1 MAVNDV
7 SPGAM
12 VCRATVS
19 MDTILQIQ
27 IEGSDHAVLNRAVGR
42 AFNLAE
48 KLCRQFSRFET
59 GGEIGRLNAGRSPF
73 AASARLRRLLGIA
86 FRINRA
92 SGNAFSASPKTALF
106 DDVAFRA
113 DGRTI
118 ERLHPGTDID
128 LGAIAK
134 GFIIDEIVAS
144 LRRDGVRSG
153 LVNAGGDV
161 RAFGH
166 RTWPIRMRHPLR
178 PSDSIGC
185 VRLRDAALCVS
196 AQTFR
201 PSHILDPRRGDV
213 ARGRTAAAAA
223 IARTAAKA
231 DAWATALF
239 VRGRQGLETWF
250 HHDRMAGPVAGLV
263 AERHPTR
270 GLLVWKS
277 KLFHLRRGPEN

>member
-1 MAVNDV
+1 MAVNDS
-7 SPGAM
+7 SPGTM

-27 IEGSDHAVLNRAVGR
+27 IEGSDHAALNRAVGR
-42 AFNLAE
+42 AFDLAE
-48 KLCRQFSRFET
+48 KLCRQFSRFEA
-59 GGEIGRLNAGRSPF
+59 GGEIGRLNAARSQF
-73 AASARLRRLLGIA
+73 AASARLHRLLTIA

-106 DDVAFRA
+106 DDVAFRM

-118 ERLHPGTDID
+118 GRLHPGTDID

-134 GFIIDEIVAS
+134 GFIIDEVVAS
-144 LRRDGVRSG
+144 LRRGGVRSG

-161 RAFGH
+161 RAFGD
-166 RTWPIRMRHPLR
+166 RTWPIRIRHPLR
-178 PSDSIGC
+178 PSDSIGF
-185 VRLRDAALCVS
+185 VPLREAALCVS

-201 PSHILDPRRGDV
+201 ASHILDPRGGDV
-213 ARGRTAAAAA
+213 ARGRTAAAAV

-239 VRGRQGLETWF
+239 VRGREGLETWF
-250 HHDRMAGPVAGLV
+250 HHDRMAGLV
-263 AERHPTR
+263 AARDPMR

-277 KLFHLRRGPEN
+277 RLFQLRRGPEN